1 MTSTSLPTEVMMNN
15 PASQIELTQP
25 SPLLAADGQLTQ
37 VGWSRRPLLDCNL
50 ENARFYPLHFLQRLR
65 IKRWD
70 YYGVTTPDHFFSATL
85 ADLGYAGQVFI
96 YLIDFATGKYNEATL
111 TVPFSN
117 GIVLPRNSTDG
128 DSTFDNGKVHLAFRH
143 ETEARHISVVWPG
156 FAGKDLAADFTLRLK
171 PGHEAMAIVIPM
183 NTGFPARRFYYNCK
197 INCLPAAGHLTWGDT
212 RLEFKP
218 EASLGNLDWGRG
230 IWDYR
235 SFWVWASASGFLPD
249 GRTVGLN
256 LGFGFGDTSK
266 ATENALILDGR
277 LHKLAQIDFQYSA
290 QDFKQPWRMSSP
302 DGRLDLEFTP
312 FVERVAQTNLLL
324 IASEVHQMFGRYT
337 GTVTADD
344 GEVLHLDG
352 LIGWAEEHHA
362 RW

>member
-1 MTSTSLPTEVMMNN
+1 MNN

-25 SPLLAADGQLTQ
+25 SPLLAAGGQLTQ
-37 VGWSRRPLLDCNL
+37 VGWSRQPQLDCNL
-50 ENARFYPLHFLQRLR
+50 ENARFYCLRSLQRLR

-70 YYGVTTPDHFFSATL
+70 YYGVATPDHFFSATL

-96 YLIDFATGKYNEATL
+96 YLIDFATGDVASACHEAAL

-117 GIVLPRNSTDG
+117 GITLPRNSTAG
-128 DSTFDNGKVHLAFRH
+128 DSTFDNGKVRLAFRH
-143 ETEARHISVVWPG
+143 ETEARHISVVWPD
-156 FAGKDLAADFTLRLK
+156 FAGKDLAADVTLRLT

-183 NTGFPARRFYYNCK
+183 NRARRFYTNCK
-197 INCLPAAGHLTWGDT
+197 INCLPAAGHLTWGDQ

-230 IWDYR
+230 IWDYN

-256 LGFGFGDTSK
+256 LGFGFGDTSR
-266 ATENALILDGR
+266 ATENALILGGR
-277 LHKLAQIDFQYSA
+277 VHKLAQVDFQYSSQTA
-290 QDFKQPWRMSSP
+290 GKQPWRMSSP

-324 IASEVHQMFGRYT
+324 IASEVHQMFGRFR

-344 GEVLHLDG
+344 GEVIRIDG